1 MTSIL
6 VAAAVTALFAAAP
19 APLSDASASRLLYLP
34 NFDAEAVQMLECAE
48 TIRTQP
54 SRFSSLGK
62 ADSAALQKDYRNAG
76 RAAVVRA
83 ALMAPGSSTAPKVE
97 HLSFTS
103 MEATL
108 FVTNDLRVHEDK
120 ARFLVAQTRLSG
132 FDTSSTCLDEGLRKE
147 AVEIN
152 TWFSEDTAVLTGV
165 H

>member
-6 VAAAVTALFAAAP
+6 AAAAVTALFASAP
-19 APLSDASASRLLYLP
+19 VPSVDAGASRLLYLA

-48 TIRTQP
+48 TLRTQP
-54 SRFSSLGK
+54 SRFPSLDK
-62 ADSAALQKDYRNAG
+62 AASAELQTVYRNAG

-83 ALMAPGSSTAPKVE
+83 ALMAGGGSPAPKVE

-103 MEATL
+103 KEATL

-132 FDTSSTCLDEGLRKE
+132 FDTSSTCLDGGLRKE
-147 AVEIN
+147 AAEIN
-152 TWFSEDTAVLTGV
+152 TWFSEDTAVLTDV